1 MTKTE
6 RLNANLLAYN
16 LYELGM
22 NEEKVIGQLMEREE
36 LTKNDA
42 RNIARSIARVRA
54 RMIPAPTLGTD
65 DREWAQRRAKELG
78 YTENAPSP
86 QITTQDETCV
96 LLRSD

>member
-22 NEEKVIGQLMEREE
+22 DEEKVIGQLMEREE
-36 LTKNDA
+36 LTKNDS

-54 RMIPAPTLGTD
+54 RMIPPPTLDTD
-65 DREWAQRRAKELG
+65 DRAWAQRRAKELG
-78 YTENAPSP
+78 YTENAPAP
-86 QITTQDETCV
+86 QNATQG
-96 LLRSD
+96 